1 MDVVLLKDVERLGTE
16 GTVVRVSPGYARN
29 FLLPRGLAAPATA
42 QQLNTLEG
50 LKRQR
55 SQKVQRAL
63 EEANALKQKLERC
76 SLTLTLNLGA
86 DEKPFGAVTTHD
98 ILDAVQHEGIA
109 LDKHAIGLKQPIK
122 ALGVYDIPVRVHPEV
137 MATLKVWVVKQ

>member
-16 GTVVRVSPGYARN
+16 GAVVRVSPGYARN
-29 FLLPRGLAAPATA
+29 FLLPRGLAAHATP
-42 QQLNTLEG
+42 QQLNTLEE

-55 SQKVQRAL
+55 SQKAERAL
-63 EEANALKQKLERC
+63 EEANLLKQKLESC

-98 ILDAVQHEGIA
+98 ILDAVQREGMT
-109 LDKHAIGLKQPIK
+109 LDKHAIGLKQSIK
-122 ALGVYDIPVRVHPEV
+122 ALGVYDVPVRVHPEV
-137 MATLKVWVVKQ
+137 TATLKVWVVKQ